1 MQTKYLLTLLKTINM
16 EHFSLIATREYL
28 NKIGN
33 KSFILMTLLLPILLS
48 GITFLISFLSS
59 VNNDTSKNI
68 SVVDNTGYIYQ
79 KLDSSTDI
87 IYDLIDDATIDEAK
101 EISRNKSDYGLL
113 YINNF
118 DSPEEIAESI
128 MFISET
134 SPSFT
139 VLNKLESQLESILTD
154 ENFRILGIDINQ
166 INSSKIIVNLFQESF
181 DGEET
186 TRLDGIVKLGFGFAL
201 GMLLYF
207 FIFAYGSM
215 IMMSVMEEKTSRIV
229 EIIISSVKPFNL
241 MTGKIIG
248 VSLAGL
254 TQVLIWGVMF
264 SVFSYF
270 FSTYFGISAS
280 SSSGEIIL
288 STEEADAISSSALE
302 MISAFMNLPLTNI
315 FFAFIIYFIGGYF
328 LYASIFAAIGAS
340 IDNQADAQQF
350 MLPITLIIIIGLYV
364 GVLTVPEDPN
374 GIVAQIFSYIPF
386 TSPIVMLMRIPHGVP
401 LYEQILSVT
410 ILFSSVLLI
419 VWISAKIYRI
429 GILMYGKKITYGEM
443 IKWLRS

>member
-1 MQTKYLLTLLKTINM
+1 MKYLLTLLKTINM

-48 GITFLISFLSS
+48 GITFLLSFLSS

-315 FFAFIIYFIGGYF
+315 FFAFVIYFIGGYF
-328 LYASIFAAIGAS
+328 LYASIFAAIGAA

-350 MLPITLIIIIGLYV
+350 MLPITLIVIIGLYV
-364 GVLTVPEDPN
+364 GILTVPEDPN

-386 TSPIVMLMRIPHGVP
+386 TSPIVMMMRIPHGVP
-401 LYEQILSVT
+401 LYEQIISLT
-410 ILFSSVLLI
+410 ILFSSVLFI

-429 GILMYGKKITYGEM
+429 GILMYGKKITYGEI

>member
-1 MQTKYLLTLLKTINM
+1 MKYLLTLLKTINM

-48 GITFLISFLSS
+48 GITFLLSFLSS

-87 IYDLIDDATIDEAK
+87 IYDLIEDASLDEAK

-186 TRLDGIVKLGFGFAL
+186 TRLDGIVKLGFGLAL

-328 LYASIFAAIGAS
+328 LYASIFAAIGAA

>member
-315 FFAFIIYFIGGYF
+315 FIAFIMYFLGGYF
-328 LYASIFAAIGAS
+328 LYASIFAAIGAA

-350 MLPITLIIIIGLYV
+350 MIPITLLVIIALYV
-364 GVLTVPEDPN
+364 GILTVPEDPN
-374 GIVAQIFSYIPF
+374 GIVAQIFSYFPF
-386 TSPIVMLMRIPHGVP
+386 TSPIVMLMRIPNGVP
-401 LYEQILSVT
+401 IYEQVISLT
-410 ILFSSVLLI
+410 ILFSSVVFMI
-419 VWISAKIYRI
+419 WIAAKVYRI
-429 GILMYGKKITYGEM
+429 GILMYGKKLTYGEI
-443 IKWLRS
+443 IKWLKS

>member
-33 KSFILMTLLLPILLS
+33 KSFILMTLLLPIFLS
-48 GITFLISFLSS
+48 GITFLLSFLSS

-87 IYDLIDDATIDEAK
+87 IYDLIDDVTIDEAK

-166 INSSKIIVNLFQESF
+166 INSSKIIINLFQESF

-186 TRLDGIVKLGFGFAL
+186 TRVDGVVKLGFGFAL

-288 STEEADAISSSALE
+288 STDEADAISSFALE

-328 LYASIFAAIGAS
+328 LYASIFAAIGAA

-386 TSPIVMLMRIPHGVP
+386 TSPIVMMMRIPHGVP
-401 LYEQILSVT
+401 LYEQILSLT
-410 ILFSSVLLI
+410 ILFSSVLFF

>member
-1 MQTKYLLTLLKTINM
+1 M

-33 KSFILMTLLLPILLS
+33 KSFILMTLLLPIFLS
-48 GITFLISFLSS
+48 GITFLLSFLSS
-59 VNNDTSKNI
+59 VNNDTSKTI

-87 IYDLIDDATIDEAK
+87 IYDLIEDASLDEAK

-139 VLNKLESQLESILTD
+139 VLNKLESQLESILTN

-166 INSSKIIVNLFQESF
+166 INSSKIIINLFQESF

-186 TRLDGIVKLGFGFAL
+186 TRVDGVVKLGFGFAL

-254 TQVLIWGVMF
+254 TQVLIWCVMF

-280 SSSGEIIL
+280 SSSG
-288 STEEADAISSSALE
+288 
-302 MISAFMNLPLTNI
+302 
-315 FFAFIIYFIGGYF
+315 
-328 LYASIFAAIGAS
+328 
-340 IDNQADAQQF
+340 
-350 MLPITLIIIIGLYV
+350 
-364 GVLTVPEDPN
+364 
-374 GIVAQIFSYIPF
+374 
-386 TSPIVMLMRIPHGVP
+386 R
-401 LYEQILSVT
+401 
-410 ILFSSVLLI
+410 
-419 VWISAKIYRI
+419 
-429 GILMYGKKITYGEM
+429 
-443 IKWLRS
+443 

>member
-33 KSFILMTLLLPILLS
+33 KSFILMTLLLPIILA
-48 GITFLISFLSS
+48 GITFLLSFLTS
-59 VNNDTSKNI
+59 VNNDTSKTI
-68 SVVDNTGYIYQ
+68 SVVDNTGYVYQ
-79 KLDSSTDI
+79 KMDSSTDI
-87 IYDLIDDATIDEAK
+87 TYNLIIDASLDQAK
-101 EISRNKSDYGLL
+101 EISRNNSDYGLL
-113 YINNF
+113 YITDF
-118 DSPEEIAESI
+118 DTPEEIAESI

-134 SPSFT
+134 SPSFS
-139 VLNKLESQLESILTD
+139 VLNKLESQLESILTN

-166 INSSKIIVNLFQESF
+166 INSSKIIINLFQESL

-186 TRLDGIVKLGFGFAL
+186 TRVDGIVKLGFGFAL

-254 TQVLIWGVMF
+254 TQVLIWCVMF

-270 FSTYFGISAS
+270 FSSFFGISAS
-280 SSSGEIIL
+280 SSSGEIML
-288 STEEADAISSSALE
+288 STDEADAISSFSLE
-302 MISAFMNLPLTNI
+302 IISAFMNLPLTNI
-315 FFAFIIYFIGGYF
+315 FIAFIMYFLAGYF
-328 LYASIFAAIGAS
+328 LYASIFAAIGAA
-340 IDNQADAQQF
+340 IDNQSDAQQF
-350 MLPITLIIIIGLYV
+350 MMPITLLVILALYV
-364 GVLTVPEDPN
+364 GILTVPEDPN
-374 GIVAQIFSYIPF
+374 GIVAQIFSYFPF
-386 TSPIVMLMRIPHGVP
+386 TSPIVMLMRIPNGVP
-401 LYEQILSVT
+401 IYEQIISLT
-410 ILFSSVLLI
+410 ILFSSVVFMI
-419 VWISAKIYRI
+419 WIAAKVYRI
-429 GILMYGKKITYGEM
+429 GILMYGKKMTYGEI

>member
-1 MQTKYLLTLLKTINM
+1 M
-16 EHFSLIATREYL
+16 EHFSIITTREYL

-33 KSFILMTLLLPILLS
+33 KSFILMTLLLPIILA
-48 GITFLISFLSS
+48 GITFLLSFLTSI
-59 VNNDTSKNI
+59 NNDSSKTI

-79 KLDSSTDI
+79 KLESSDDI
-87 IYDLIDDATIDEAK
+87 IYDLIVDSSLDEAK
-101 EISRNKSDYGLL
+101 EISRNNSDYGLL
-113 YINNF
+113 YITDF
-118 DSPEEIAESI
+118 DTPEEIAESI
-128 MFISET
+128 VFISED
-134 SPSFT
+134 SPSLT
-139 VLNKLESQLESILTD
+139 IISRVESQLETILTN
-154 ENFRILGIDINQ
+154 ENFRLIGIDVNE
-166 INSSKIIVNLFQESF
+166 INSSTIYINLFQESF

-186 TRLDGIVKLGFGFAL
+186 TRVDGVVKLIFGFFL
-201 GMLLYF
+201 GFLLYF

-215 IMMSVMEEKTSRIV
+215 IMMSVMEEKTNRII
-229 EIIISSVKPFNL
+229 EIIISSVKPFHL

-248 VSLAGL
+248 VSLAAL

-264 SVFSYF
+264 FVFSYI
-270 FSTYFGISAS
+270 FSLVFGISTS
-280 SSSGEIIL
+280 YDTGDLIL
-288 STEEADAISSSALE
+288 STEGNTGLSSFALE

-315 FFAFIIYFIGGYF
+315 FIAFIMYFLGGYF
-328 LYASIFAAIGAS
+328 LYASMFAAVGAA

-350 MLPITLIIIIGLYV
+350 MLPVTLIIIIGLYV

>member
-33 KSFILMTLLLPILLS
+33 KSFILMTLLLPIFLS
-48 GITFLISFLSS
+48 GITFLLSFLSS

-328 LYASIFAAIGAS
+328 LYASIFAAIGAA

>member
-1 MQTKYLLTLLKTINM
+1 MKYLLTLLKTINM

-48 GITFLISFLSS
+48 GITFLLSFLSS

-87 IYDLIDDATIDEAK
+87 IYDLIDDVTIDEAK

-186 TRLDGIVKLGFGFAL
+186 TRLDGIVKLGFGVAL

-207 FIFAYGSM
+207 FIFAYGTM

-328 LYASIFAAIGAS
+328 LYASIFAAIGAA

>member
-1 MQTKYLLTLLKTINM
+1 MQ
-16 EHFSLIATREYL
+16 HFSIITTREYL
-28 NKIGN
+28 NKIAN
-33 KSFILMTLLLPILLS
+33 KSFILMTLLLPIILAGLTFLLS
-48 GITFLISFLSS
+48 FLTS
-59 VNNDTSKNI
+59 VNNDSSKTI

-79 KLDSSTDI
+79 NLDSSDDI
-87 IYDLIDDATIDEAK
+87 IYNLITDSSLDDAK
-101 EISRNKSDYGLL
+101 EISRNNSDYGLL
-113 YINNF
+113 YISDF
-118 DSPEEIAESI
+118 DTPQEIAESI
-128 MFISET
+128 VFISED
-134 SPSFT
+134 SPSLSIINR
-139 VLNKLESQLESILTD
+139 VESQLETILTN
-154 ENFRILGIDINQ
+154 ENFRLIGIDVNDV
-166 INSSKIIVNLFQESF
+166 NSSTIYIDLFQESF

-186 TRLDGIVKLGFGFAL
+186 TRIDGLIKLIFGFFLGF
-201 GMLLYF
+201 LLYF

-215 IMMSVMEEKTSRIV
+215 IMMSVMEEKTNRII
-229 EIIISSVKPFNL
+229 EIIISSVKPFHL

-248 VSLAGL
+248 VSLAAL
-254 TQVLIWGVMF
+254 TQVLIWGTMF
-264 SVFSYF
+264 FVFSYI
-270 FSTYFGISAS
+270 FSFVFGISTS
-280 SSSGEIIL
+280 YNTGDLIL
-288 STEEADAISSSALE
+288 SAEGNTELSSFTLE

-315 FFAFIIYFIGGYF
+315 FIAFIMYFLGGYF
-328 LYASIFAAIGAS
+328 LYASMFAAVGAA

-350 MLPITLIIIIGLYV
+350 MLPVTLIIIIGLYV

>member
-48 GITFLISFLSS
+48 GITFLLSFLSS

>member
-1 MQTKYLLTLLKTINM
+1 M

-33 KSFILMTLLLPILLS
+33 KSFILMTLLLPIFLS
-48 GITFLISFLSS
+48 GITFLLSFLSS

-87 IYDLIDDATIDEAK
+87 IYDIIDDATIDEAK

-139 VLNKLESQLESILTD
+139 VLNKLESQLESILTN

-186 TRLDGIVKLGFGFAL
+186 TRLDGIVKLGFGLAL

-248 VSLAGL
+248 VSLAAL

-288 STEEADAISSSALE
+288 STEEADAISSFALE

-328 LYASIFAAIGAS
+328 LYASIFAAIGAA

-429 GILMYGKKITYGEM
+429 EILMYGKKITYGEM

>member
-1 MQTKYLLTLLKTINM
+1 MKYLLTLLKTINM

-48 GITFLISFLSS
+48 GITFLLSFLSS

-328 LYASIFAAIGAS
+328 LYASIFAAIGAA

-401 LYEQILSVT
+401 LYEQILSGT